1 MTVLNADGE
10 WVSYDEAT
18 NTATISSV
26 SAFVTALKRAAKSL
40 GAFGPARPR
49 AGREHYLWRR
59 WIGELA
65 HAG

>member
-26 SAFVTALKRAAKSL
+26 SAFVTVLKRAAKSL
-40 GAFGPARPR
+40 GAFD
-49 AGREHYLWRR
+49 
-59 WIGELA
+59 
-65 HAG
+65 

>member
-40 GAFGPARPR
+40 GAFDQLDRGQ
-49 AGREHYLWRR
+49 
-59 WIGELA
+59 GENTLFGA
-65 HAG
+65 DG

>member
-26 SAFVTALKRAAKSL
+26 SAFVTALKQAAKSL
-40 GAFGPARPR
+40 GAFDQLDRG
-49 AGREHYLWRR
+49 
-59 WIGELA
+59 
-65 HAG
+65 